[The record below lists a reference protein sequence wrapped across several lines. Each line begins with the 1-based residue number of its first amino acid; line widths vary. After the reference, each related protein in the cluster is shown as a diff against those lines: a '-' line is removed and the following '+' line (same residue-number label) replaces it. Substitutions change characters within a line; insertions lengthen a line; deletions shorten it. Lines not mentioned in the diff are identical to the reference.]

1 MKTIELTD
9 EEMEYLRDIVETQA
23 EDTMALLE
31 LEFDAVPEDLEDFHP
46 AGLGGQPEW
55 TAEKLTSL
63 ARFEKTLLA
72 KFG

>member
-9 EEMEYLRDIVETQA
+9 EEVEYLRDIVEIQA

-46 AGLGGQPEW
+46 AGFQAQPSW
-55 TAEKLTSL
+55 DAKKLATL
-63 ARFEKTLLA
+63 ARLERMLLA